1 VRELAP
7 GASTDWSAEQFKEK
21 MIYVLDG
28 HMHVEI
34 AHMAGTLKANDYQ
47 HVPAQHR
54 HRFSN
59 TGSVTARY
67 FEFVCFD
74 PTAPAIIRPEDQHM
88 VKE

>member
-1 VRELAP
+1 
-7 GASTDWSAEQFKEK
+7 
-21 MIYVLDG
+21 MIYVLEG
-28 HMHVEI
+28 AAFIEI
-34 AHMAGTLKANDYQ
+34 AHMSGALAANDYQ

-54 HRFSN
+54 HRIANRGNSPL
-59 TGSVTARY
+59 RY